1 MSSINLITMKPD
13 KYDGK
18 YVDLLNDCGFKHVFG
33 RDANKDIII
42 AFLNEIIPDRTIVDL
57 EHIRNEQMPMD
68 LKSKK
73 SVFDLYCKTDDGSRI
88 VVELQQKSQADYVDR
103 AIYYSAFPI
112 QNQVESGT
120 TTYTFN
126 AVYVVN
132 ILNFKLKEL
141 EGNPDVV
148 SVFRFME
155 LKKKIELSSKYTL
168 IFIELPKFTNELGKI
183 EQNNI
188 LDGFFYCFKHMQLF
202 KNKPEELKQ
211 PIWTRLFNAA
221 QFAAMNKHE
230 QLEYIKEMNT
240 ERDIRNQISYAR
252 ECGKAEGIAEGK
264 AEGKAEGLSE
274 GKAEEKLNIAKNMKQ
289 DGIDSAII
297 AKYTCLSVEEI
308 EKL

>member
-1 MSSINLITMKPD
+1 MIAMLRKNKFGYMKVDYNVVIPCGSD
-13 KYDGK
+13 SDDGAVPAEVMRRHTEAVCA
-18 YVDLLNDCGFKHVFG
+18 YF
-33 RDANKDIII
+33 
-42 AFLNEIIPDRTIVDL
+42 

-126 AVYVVN
+126 AVYVIN

-155 LKKKIELSSKYTL
+155 LEKKIELSSKYTL
-168 IFIELPKFTNELGKI
+168 IFIELPKFTKELV
-183 EQNNI
+183 EVEHNNI

-202 KNKPEELKQ
+202 ENKPEELKQ

-252 ECGKAEGIAEGK
+252 ECGKAEG
-264 AEGKAEGLSE
+264 LSE
-274 GKAEEKLNIAKNMKQ
+274 GKAEEKLAIARNLKQ
-289 DGIDSAII
+289 AGVDSAII
-297 AKYTCLSVEEI
+297 AQSTQLSVEEI